1 MTLFNGLFS
10 TVKIRLQVAGEITSG
25 PKVSAIGVI
34 KELGLR
40 GLYKVIQFI
49 VNVLK
54 LIYFRFILGFQSL
67 LPS

>member
-40 GLYKVIQFI
+40 GLYKVIHF
-49 VNVLK
+49 VLNVFK